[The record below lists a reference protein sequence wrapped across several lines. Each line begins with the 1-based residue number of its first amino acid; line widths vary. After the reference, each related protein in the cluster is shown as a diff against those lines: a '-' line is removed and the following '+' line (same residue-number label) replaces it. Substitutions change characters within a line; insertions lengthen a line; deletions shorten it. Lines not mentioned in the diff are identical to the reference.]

1 MNKQEFEEIQNAW
14 DSIEKIEH
22 LEQLNKSHELSFLA
36 DICPRTISFSCDCMG
51 MSARQAIPLKHEMNS
66 IVMAALISYKN
77 ALKEKMESLRLTATQ
92 ETSENENKL
101 IGSEE

>member
-1 MNKQEFEEIQNAW
+1 MTEQEFKEIQNAW
-14 DSIEKIEH
+14 DSIKKIEH

-51 MSARQAIPLKHEMNS
+51 MSARQAIPLKQEMNN

-77 ALKEKMESLRLTATQ
+77 ALKEKMESLRFTTNT
-92 ETSENENKL
+92 EPVE
-101 IGSEE
+101 SEENIVAPEE